1 MAKKKIYRKI
11 NNVKLVKALRNE
23 NNQLKSKLQ
32 QRKEVRQKYLVGTY
46 RAIDKAKNVKWVKA
60 FILNKITDRD
70 TKQAAK
76 KWLDSKKPNEI
87 NEIYYEILR
96 RFSRVNNDD
105 DLHDLVITHY
115 NMYILG
121 SRRKQDYRYTIAAY
135 MEAQNRVF
143 KAINEK
149 TLTKEQEEGLKEFLL
164 DKIGEDSFYV
174 EVDHNIQPAL
184 FIAMVNQLGI

>member
-32 QRKEVRQKYLVGTY
+32 QRKEAKQKYLVGTY
-46 RAIDKAKNVKWVKA
+46 RAINKAAKNVKWVDA
-60 FILNKITDRD
+60 SEFLDEITD
-70 TKQAAK
+70 
-76 KWLDSKKPNEI
+76 
-87 NEIYYEILR
+87 IYYEILR
-96 RFSRVNNDD
+96 RFPQVNNDN
-105 DLHDLVITHY
+105 LYDLVVTHY
-115 NMYILG
+115 DMYIAG
-121 SRRKQDYRYTIAAY
+121 SHRKRDYRYTRASY
-135 MEAQNRVF
+135 MEAYNKVL

-149 TLTKEQEEGLKEFLL
+149 TITKEQEEGLKEFLI

-184 FIAMVNQLGI
+184 FIAKVEQLGI